1 MKALNKWRVLVLAG
15 ALGLVGISDFRAVGQ
30 ETTGKP
36 GSPSATTTLEGRY
49 IPNPP
54 PLFQGTINLDA
65 TKSTP
70 AWPPTVVPPKNA
82 PNVLL
87 IITDDVGFGAPS
99 TFGGLIPTPAM
110 DRIAKA
116 GLRFTQFHSTALCSP
131 TRASLITGRNHHS
144 VGFGVITEIS
154 TGYPGYNS
162 VITKDKVTVGTIL
175 KDNGFATSWFGKNH
189 NTPSFQASQAGP
201 FDQWPIGMGFEYF
214 YGFMGGETNQWQ
226 PGNLVRNTT
235 PIYPYVGKP
244 GWNLITAMAD
254 DAIGYVNELNAL
266 APDKPFFLYYA
277 PGGTHAPHHPTPE
290 WIAKFKGKFD
300 MGWNAA
306 REQIFANQ
314 KRLGVIPQD
323 AKLTPW
329 PDDLLKKWDDL
340 PADEKKLYAR
350 QMEVYAAYLAYTD
363 YEIGRVIQ
371 AVEDV
376 GKLDNTLV
384 IYISGDNGSSA
395 EGTPH
400 GTPNEMTTFNGIDVP
415 LAEQMKLMDVW
426 GSDQTYPHM
435 AVGWTWAMD
444 TPFKWT
450 KQVASHFG
458 GTRQGMA
465 ISWPKRIKDAGGI
478 RNQFHHVIDIVP
490 TILEATGIPAPV
502 QVNGIAQKPIEG
514 TSLAYLFDKSN
525 ADKPS
530 TRTTQYFEMFGMR
543 ALYHEGWMASTT
555 PYRAPWNIT
564 GETPK
569 DIVNG
574 VKWELYNI
582 TTDWTQNND
591 VAAAHPE
598 KLKELQDLFWVEA
611 NKYQV
616 LPLDASAFTRSV
628 AERPSSTA
636 GRTEFT
642 YLKPITGVLPGN
654 EPNIRNK
661 SYVITADIVVPKDG
675 GQGMIVTDG
684 GRFGGYGL
692 YLLKGKPVL
701 NYNLEGVA
709 RFRWEG
715 ADTLSPGRHTISFDF
730 KYDGPGLAKGGTGVL
745 SVDGKEVASKTI
757 PNTVPFTFGVDESF
771 DIGSDTG
778 TPVED
783 KEYQTP
789 FTFNGTL
796 NKLTIQLKPE
806 ELNPAEKKSLQDK
819 NGKKD

>member
-1 MKALNKWRVLVLAG
+1 
-15 ALGLVGISDFRAVGQ
+15 
-30 ETTGKP
+30 
-36 GSPSATTTLEGRY
+36 
-49 IPNPP
+49 
-54 PLFQGTINLDA
+54 
-65 TKSTP
+65 
-70 AWPPTVVPPKNA
+70 
-82 PNVLL
+82 
-87 IITDDVGFGAPS
+87 
-99 TFGGLIPTPAM
+99 
-110 DRIAKA
+110 
-116 GLRFTQFHSTALCSP
+116 
-131 TRASLITGRNHHS
+131 
-144 VGFGVITEIS
+144 
-154 TGYPGYNS
+154 
-162 VITKDKVTVGTIL
+162 
-175 KDNGFATSWFGKNH
+175 
-189 NTPSFQASQAGP
+189 
-201 FDQWPIGMGFEYF
+201 
-214 YGFMGGETNQWQ
+214 
-226 PGNLVRNTT
+226 
-235 PIYPYVGKP
+235 
-244 GWNLITAMAD
+244 
-254 DAIGYVNELNAL
+254 
-266 APDKPFFLYYA
+266 
-277 PGGTHAPHHPTPE
+277 
-290 WIAKFKGKFD
+290 
-300 MGWNAA
+300 
-306 REQIFANQ
+306 
-314 KRLGVIPQD
+314 
-323 AKLTPW
+323 
-329 PDDLLKKWDDL
+329 
-340 PADEKKLYAR
+340 
-350 QMEVYAAYLAYTD
+350 
-363 YEIGRVIQ
+363 
-371 AVEDV
+371 
-376 GKLDNTLV
+376 
-384 IYISGDNGSSA
+384 
-395 EGTPH
+395 
-400 GTPNEMTTFNGIDVP
+400 
-415 LAEQMKLMDVW
+415 
-426 GSDQTYPHM
+426 
-435 AVGWTWAMD
+435 
-444 TPFKWT
+444 
-450 KQVASHFG
+450 
-458 GTRQGMA
+458 MA